1 MKKIYPFTSKTLPNL
16 KEVGGKAKSLIIM
29 TQENFSVPN
38 GFALAVDFFEDWL
51 DTVTKSGEWKAFL
64 SCREEEIKAKCDI
77 VKKICKNLKFT
88 DSQKK
93 ELEEALKVFS
103 KKSFFAIRSSSP
115 EEDLEGTSFAGG
127 YETIL
132 GVTEKTIE
140 KAILHCFTS
149 VFDER
154 IVKYKMQ
161 HGMKTDR
168 PRIAVIVQEQIASE
182 ASGVA
187 FSLNPLNNCFDE
199 ALINTNFG
207 LGETVV
213 AGQVT
218 PDTFIVN
225 KVKMEIIEKK
235 IGSKD
240 HAIWLTKNGGT
251 EEKKNENPDRAS
263 LTDKQ
268 AKEVARLAQN
278 VEKYYDKPMDI
289 EWAYANENL
298 YLLQARPITAYF
310 PLSDFLRTEPGEAK
324 HLYMNLGL
332 VKQGIKGLMSPMGV
346 DMLAYMTDFIG
357 GEMFTSTILRDAK
370 NGIDIIEGGLEVSQV
385 GNKQKMFGKKINRM
399 NLNIG
404 GQSVVDTYDAID
416 MKEYMPKK
424 LPKILK
430 IFRKKLI
437 FLVLK
442 QVFPLLKVLWHPQKY
457 LLQYKKNDIKRTKEH
472 KKLFQNKYSSL
483 ESAIKDAMKANFTAL
498 IEETTAV
505 VGVARIAKSSINR
518 IFKKDDVKD
527 LLVNLEMALPGNK
540 TSEMGQAMYELAKQ
554 PEILEAQNAKEFIKK
569 LNAQDY
575 SKNFLEMWDEYITVH
590 GFRGMGELDIA
601 TPRSYENLEALF
613 QTIKDM
619 SKRVKNESEDVFEI
633 SRKKRKEAYEQ
644 LCKIAEKKSERKL
657 KKFKKKYEILIALGG
672 LRESQKYNM
681 IRAFDFVRRQAPKFA
696 DGFVKD
702 KRIDRREDI
711 FNLKV
716 REVDKGL
723 KDSKYDLWACI
734 EKNTAY
740 AKKLGNRDVPVF
752 FDSRGKIFR
761 PPVKNTE
768 GALVGEPISPGT
780 VTGKVKVCISAH
792 DKRILPGEILVA
804 KATDPGWT
812 PLFVNAGGIILE
824 NGGALQHGAV
834 VAREYGKPCVSS
846 VVDAVKILKDGQ
858 EVEVDGSSGIVKI
871 IK

>member
-1 MKKIYPFTSKTLPNL
+1 MKKIYTFTSKTLPNL

-29 TQENFSVPN
+29 TQENYPVPN

-51 DTVTKSGEWKAFL
+51 DTVTKSGEWEAFL

-77 VKKICKNLKFT
+77 VKKICKNLIFT

-140 KAILHCFTS
+140 KAILYCFTS

-168 PRIAVIVQEQIASE
+168 PRIAVIVQEQIDSE

-199 ALINTNFG
+199 ALINANFG

-251 EEKKNENPDRAS
+251 EEKKNENPDQRS
-263 LTDKQ
+263 LMDEQ
-268 AKEVARLAQN
+268 AKAVAELVLN
-278 VEKYYDKPMDI
+278 VEKHYQKPMDI
-289 EWAYANENL
+289 EWAYADDQL

-332 VKQGIKGLMSPMGV
+332 VKQGLKGLMSTMGG
-346 DMLAYMTDFIG
+346 DMITYIADIVG
-357 GEMFTSTILRDAK
+357 GVTLSNVILRDAK
-370 NGIDIIEGGLEVSQV
+370 NGFVIIEGGVMATQV
-385 GNKQKMFGKKINRM
+385 GNMQKMTEEKTTKKH
-399 NLNIG
+399 LDIG

-416 MKEYMPKK
+416 MKEYIPKK
-424 LPKILK
+424 LSKALK
-430 IFRKKLI
+430 IFKRKLI
-437 FLVLK
+437 LWILK
-442 QVFPLLKVLWHPQKY
+442 QIFPLLKALWRPQEY
-457 LLQYKKNDIKRTKEH
+457 LLQYKKNDIKRIREH

-483 ESAIKDAMKANFTAL
+483 ESAIKDAMEVNLTGMV
-498 IEETTAV
+498 EEVAAV
-505 VGVARIAKSSINR
+505 VGVARIAKSSIDR

-554 PEILEAQNAKEFIKK
+554 PEISETINAEEFIKK
-569 LNAQDY
+569 LDTKDY
-575 SKNFLEMWDEYITVH
+575 SEKILEKWDKYIDVF
-590 GFRGMGELDIA
+590 GFREARELDIA

-619 SKRVKNESEDVFEI
+619 SEQVKNGNKDVFEI
-633 SRKKRKEAYEQ
+633 SRKKREGAYEQ

-657 KKFKKKYEILIALGG
+657 KKFKKKYEIFIALGG
-672 LRESQKYNM
+672 LRENPKHNM
-681 IRAFDFVRRQAPKFA
+681 IRTFDFVRRQALKFA

-858 EVEVDGSSGIVKI
+858 EVEVDGSSGIVRI